1 MKRIA
6 LVLLLSPLAALA
18 DEEPPAPTAD
28 TPTEKL
34 VVKGVRD
41 PAIMPYAD
49 AYKFFSQ
56 IDRVEHDKVR
66 MRMQVKS
73 ADKSVKP
80 TDIRVRL
87 IGDNTDIDVPLG
99 EEGDIEVPRSEAAL
113 ADKAEF
119 VTNQKK
125 DSLQVHLTLTPNLPV
140 ADQVSYADALASA
153 DQARR
158 LVKEIVPWYFR
169 LLISDPNAM
178 RACFEREGGEAA
190 LIAGDKR
197 EALAV
202 KGKRQCAVF
211 ALDPKHGERW
221 QAVALNPPYK
231 LEFTHIGWFSDGQP
245 D

>member
-6 LVLLLSPLAALA
+6 LALLLTPLIALA
-18 DEEPPAPTAD
+18 EDAPPPDAD

-56 IDRVEHDKVR
+56 VDRVEHDKVR

-73 ADKSVKP
+73 ADKSVKSS
-80 TDIRVRL
+80 DIHIRL
-87 IGDNTDIDVPLG
+87 VGDNTDIEVPLG
-99 EEGDIEVPRSEAAL
+99 EEGDIDVPRSEAAL

-125 DSLQVHLTLTPNLPV
+125 DSLQVHLTLTPNLP
-140 ADQVSYADALASA
+140 AAGHVSYADALASA

-190 LIAGDKR
+190 LLTGSGS
-197 EALAV
+197 ETLAV
-202 KGKRQCAVF
+202 KGKRQCAVVP
-211 ALDPKHGERW
+211 LDPKQGERW
-221 QAVALNPPYK
+221 QAVALSPPYK
-231 LEFTHIGWFSDGQP
+231 LEFTHIGWFSDGLP

>member
-6 LVLLLSPLAALA
+6 LALLLSPLVALA
-18 DEEPPAPTAD
+18 EEAPLPATDAPA
-28 TPTEKL
+28 EKL

-56 IDRVEHDKVR
+56 VDRVEHDKVR

-73 ADKSVKP
+73 ADKSVKAS
-80 TDIRVRL
+80 DISIRL
-87 IGDNTDIDVPLG
+87 VGDNTDIAVPLG

-140 ADQVSYADALASA
+140 AGRVSYADALTSA

-169 LLISDPNAM
+169 LLISDPNAI
-178 RACFEREGGEAA
+178 RACFERDGGEAA
-190 LIAGDKR
+190 LLTGSGS
-197 EALAV
+197 EALAI
-202 KGKRQCAVF
+202 KGKRRCAVVP
-211 ALDPKHGERW
+211 LDPKQSDRW
-221 QAVALNPPYK
+221 QALALSPPYK
-231 LEFTHIGWFSDGQP
+231 LEFTHIGWFSDGLP